1 MSLLVTKVLL
11 FGELPSLKDQ
21 TFLLLL
27 GIHFTT
33 FLCFHSTPV
42 KGFMERYRKSEY
54 RKLVQET
61 FKGYGKG
68 FSLLVLVNKGF
79 KLQIQPVYFI
89 FILVIRGTASSLYKS
104 ATLSYLLKK
113 PFKLKKPRQNLIF
126 NTLPTAIVFLT
137 LLPLHMYTFTHL
149 AQEVERIL
157 TNIFVTYMVVSRCI
171 RAVLKQV
178 KSSQKKGLKQRIKPE
193 ERKINLKQEEA
204 QGQTKIE
211 NDSP

>member
-1 MSLLVTKVLL
+1 MKNRFVNPFYRKFDGKIKTATAFCLLLGQKFMSLLVTKLLL

-104 ATLSYLLKK
+104 ATLSYLLNK
-113 PFKLKKPRQNLIF
+113 PFKLKKPR
-126 NTLPTAIVFLT
+126 
-137 LLPLHMYTFTHL
+137 
-149 AQEVERIL
+149 
-157 TNIFVTYMVVSRCI
+157 
-171 RAVLKQV
+171 
-178 KSSQKKGLKQRIKPE
+178 
-193 ERKINLKQEEA
+193 
-204 QGQTKIE
+204 
-211 NDSP
+211 